1 MNATM
6 AGAKGQLGKWYA
18 KNSQVIDRVV
28 RGAFAFLLFVAIN
41 SLTGYM
47 KRLDSMAVAAGL
59 ALICAFL
66 PTSFVALLGFA
77 LLLAHLS
84 ALSLPV
90 TGVVALLFLIMYALY
105 FHFTPRHTIFLL
117 LVPMA
122 FWLKVPAVIPV
133 AYGLLGSTALAYPIA
148 LGIIMYYTIDYIHA
162 NAGSFEASG
171 LAGVITK
178 LSTFL
183 RKLLTNKEMWLYVLA
198 FVVCLWVVS
207 MIRKR
212 DIPHCW
218 KIATVFGAL
227 VDLLILAVGAAVLGI
242 KLNLGM
248 LLISHVLAVVVGLVL
263 EYLFFNVDYKH
274 KESLQFEDDD
284 YVYYVSAI
292 PKVKSGAEP
301 QKEVKR
307 LKKESDEKTAAN
319 GKKPA
324 EKKDEKKANNKK
336 TETAEKKQGNKKT
349 SGKNKKRNN
358 TGKQNSSKGSGSSK
372 QGGKKKENEKRADQ
386 SGKSGQKHKD
396 PNWKDGMT
404 DELLMTQSLRRDL
417 EKEL

>member
-1 MNATM
+1 MNTTM
-6 AGAKGQLGKWYA
+6 AGAKGQIGKWYS

-41 SLTGYM
+41 SMTGYM
-47 KRLDSMAVAAGL
+47 KRLDSVAVAAGL

-90 TGVVALLFLIMYALY
+90 TGVVAVLFLIMYALY

-133 AYGLLGSTALAYPIA
+133 AFGLLGSTALAYPIA

-171 LAGVITK
+171 LAGAITK

-218 KIATVFGAL
+218 KIAAVFGAL
-227 VDLLILAVGAAVLGI
+227 VDLLILAVGAAVLGV

-248 LLISHVLAVVVGLVL
+248 LLISHVLAVAIGLVL

-307 LKKESDEKTAAN
+307 LMKESDEKAASKD
-319 GKKPA
+319 KKPA
-324 EKKDEKKANNKK
+324 EKKDGKKADNKK
-336 TETAEKKQGNKKT
+336 
-349 SGKNKKRNN
+349 KNNA
-358 TGKQNSSKGSGSSK
+358 GKQNSSKESGSSK
-372 QGGKKKENEKRADQ
+372 QRGKKKENEKRADQ
-386 SGKSGQKHKD
+386 PAKSGQAHKD

>member
-1 MNATM
+1 MNTTM
-6 AGAKGQLGKWYA
+6 AGAKGQIGKWYS

-41 SLTGYM
+41 SMTGYM
-47 KRLDSMAVAAGL
+47 KRLDSVAVAAGL

-90 TGVVALLFLIMYALY
+90 TGVVAVLFLIMYALY

-133 AYGLLGSTALAYPIA
+133 AFGLLGSTALAYPIA

-171 LAGVITK
+171 LAGAITK

-218 KIATVFGAL
+218 KIAAVFGAL
-227 VDLLILAVGAAVLGI
+227 VDLLILAVGAAVLGV

-248 LLISHVLAVVVGLVL
+248 LLISHVLAVAIGLVL

-307 LKKESDEKTAAN
+307 LKKESNEKAASKD
-319 GKKPA
+319 KKTA
-324 EKKDEKKANNKK
+324 EKKDGKKADNKK
-336 TETAEKKQGNKKT
+336 TETAEKKQGNKK
-349 SGKNKKRNN
+349 SSKNKKKNN
-358 TGKQNSSKGSGSSK
+358 AGKQNSSKESGSSK
-372 QGGKKKENEKRADQ
+372 QRGKKKENEKRADQ
-386 SGKSGQKHKD
+386 PAKSGQAHKD